1 MTRSWQSQVHAAL
14 DPSDAR
20 LPARTAVTVL
30 LIAVIGASIAA
41 TALET
46 VEAVAGRYGALFAA
60 IELVAVGVFTLE
72 YALRLWVA
80 PEQVPGGAADPGR
93 ARLGYAVSAFGIVDL
108 VAILPVFLHLLLPIS
123 PDWLR
128 VLRLCGLL
136 KVARYVPALALF
148 SAVIRNERRPL
159 LGALL
164 VMAVLLLLSSGVMFQ
179 LEREAQP
186 KVFASIPHTMW
197 WAIVTVATVGYG
209 DIAPITPWGKVFAGV
224 VMILG
229 IAMFAVPAGILA
241 TGFAT
246 EIRKR
251 DFVVTWHTV
260 AKVPLF
266 ATLAADRIAE
276 IAGLLKREVVPP
288 RYVVVRRG
296 EPADAMFFIMSGEL
310 EADVQPTPRRLGRG
324 QYFGEIA
331 LLHDTVR
338 TATVTA
344 VSECQLLVL
353 DVADFRRLL
362 DAHPDLKA
370 SVARVAERRMAGTS
384 TVDAGPPGLS
394 GGPPT

>member
-1 MTRSWQSQVHAAL
+1 MTHRWRSQVHAL
-14 DPSDAR
+14 LEVHDAR
-20 LPARTAVTVL
+20 SLAKTAVKVL
-30 LIAVIGASIAA
+30 IIAVIAASIPAV
-41 TALET
+41 ALET
-46 VEAVAGRYGALFAA
+46 VEAVAGRYAALFAA
-60 IELVAVGVFTLE
+60 IELVVVGVLTIE
-72 YALRLWVA
+72 YVLRLWVA
-80 PEQVPGGAADPGR
+80 PEHDPGR
-93 ARLGYAVSAFGIVDL
+93 AVDPWRARLRYAASAFGVIDL
-108 VAILPVFLHLLLPIS
+108 VAILPFFLNLLLPIN

-128 VLRLCGLL
+128 VLRLCRLL

-148 SAVIRNERRPL
+148 TAVIRNESRPL

-164 VMAVLLLLSSGVMFQ
+164 VMAVLLVLSSGVMFL

-186 KVFASIPHTMW
+186 EVFASIPHTMW

-209 DIAPITPWGKVFAGV
+209 DIAPITAWGKVFGGL

-241 TGFAT
+241 TGFAV

-251 DFVVTWHTV
+251 DFVVTWQTV
-260 AKVPLF
+260 AKLPLF
-266 ATLAADRIAE
+266 AGLEAVRIAE
-276 IAGLLKREVVPP
+276 IAGLLRREVIPP

-310 EADVQPTPRRLGRG
+310 EADVQPTPRRLGPG

-344 VSECQLLVL
+344 VTECQLLAL

-362 DAHPDLKA
+362 DAHSDLKA
-370 SVARVAERRMAGTS
+370 SISRVAERRLAT
-384 TVDAGPPGLS
+384 TATTDTGPPGPAD
-394 GGPPT
+394 GPPT

>member
-14 DPSDAR
+14 DVSDAR
-20 LPARTAVTVL
+20 SPVKTAVKVF
-30 LIAVIGASIAA
+30 LIAVIAASIVAA
-41 TALET
+41 ALET

-60 IELVAVGVFTLE
+60 VELVAVGVFTIE

-80 PEQVPGGAADPGR
+80 PEHAPGGAADPWR

-108 VAILPVFLHLLLPIS
+108 VAILPVFLHLLLPIN

-128 VLRLCGLL
+128 VLRLCRLL

-148 SAVIRNERRPL
+148 AAVIRNESRPL

-164 VMAVLLLLSSGVMFQ
+164 VMAVLLLLSSGVMFL

-209 DIAPITPWGKVFAGV
+209 DIAPITAWGKVFAGC

-241 TGFAT
+241 TGFAA

-266 ATLAADRIAE
+266 ATLGAYRIAE
-276 IAGLLKREVVPP
+276 IAGLLKREVVPA

-296 EPADAMFFIMSGEL
+296 EPAGAMFFIMSGEL

-344 VSECQLLVL
+344 VSECQLLAL

-370 SVARVAERRMAGTS
+370 SISRVAERRLGGTS
-384 TVDAGPPGLS
+384 TAEAGPPEPS
-394 GGPPT
+394 AGPPT